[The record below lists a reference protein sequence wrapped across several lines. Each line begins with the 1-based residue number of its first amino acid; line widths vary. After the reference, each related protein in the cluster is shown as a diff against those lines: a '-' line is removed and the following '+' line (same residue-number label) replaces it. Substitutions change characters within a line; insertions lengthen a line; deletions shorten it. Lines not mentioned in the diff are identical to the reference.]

1 MPETTTP
8 SFEDAL
14 QELDSIVK
22 SLEGGSLSLQDAL
35 ACFERGIALTKS
47 CQQALS
53 KAEQKIA
60 TLTDDES
67 QAEIDES
74 LKPDP
79 HDD

>member
-74 LKPDP
+74 LNPDP